1 MDEDYPRFFELSPD
15 ERWFKEEV
23 IKFARRLKRRFG

>member
-1 MDEDYPRFFELSPD
+1 MENDYPGFFKLSPD

-23 IKFARRLKRRFG
+23 IKYIERL